1 MGASPCRNLR
11 RVSRDSMEWAT
22 PTLAFYG
29 LGAAALA
36 TSLLTLRRRLEL
48 SKAKHATLTG
58 HAGLARRLASL
69 VPFYAYDERRF
80 FCSDDASEEIA
91 ARRRAG
97 LMRLSA
103 LYQAR
108 FAQTIQ
114 SNAHGTERH

>member
-58 HAGLARRLASL
+58 HASLARRLASL
-69 VPFYAYDERRF
+69 VPFYAYDGRGF
-80 FCSDDASEEIA
+80 FSPDHAPGESVPRGGECLS
-91 ARRRAG
+91 G
-97 LMRLSA
+97 LL
-103 LYQAR
+103 
-108 FAQTIQ
+108 
-114 SNAHGTERH
+114 